1 MLKRMEKRIREFTE
15 KSLTHLES
23 IDGLQIWKEDTTDSQ
38 KQRNREKRKSM
49 VDGVQE
55 LLRENDKFDFRLKQY
70 RNSLEYL

>member
-1 MLKRMEKRIREFTE
+1 MEKRIREFTE